1 MNKTK
6 PEHTLLKE
14 IENLKMTKL
23 SRIEQ
28 KFLTEEEME
37 EIIKLKYYD
46 KIKEL
51 NDANCELR
59 ID

>member
-6 PEHTLLKE
+6 PEHTGLNE
-14 IENLKMTKL
+14 IETLKMTKL
-23 SRIEQ
+23 SIIEQ

-37 EIIKLKYYD
+37 QIISLKYYD
-46 KIKEL
+46 KVKEL
-51 NDANCELR
+51 KDANGEML